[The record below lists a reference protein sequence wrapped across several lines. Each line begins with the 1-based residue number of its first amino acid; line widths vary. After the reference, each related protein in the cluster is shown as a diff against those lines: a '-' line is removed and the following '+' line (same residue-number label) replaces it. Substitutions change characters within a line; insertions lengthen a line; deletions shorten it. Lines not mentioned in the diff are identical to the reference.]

1 MKNWD
6 IFSNTDQNSNSY
18 MGRGLPPGSMGV
30 RDYDHDGWLTESP
43 RSFGGDDFFR
53 PEQQTSSSHLENS
66 LDKDSPS
73 VQRYESAKR
82 RLELEG
88 YQSNNLVMPGYHEYT
103 VETEICTIG
112 SKGCTEQE
120 VFDQLRRFPAPQR
133 FGSPDRTVGVKTG
146 DRSFALMV
154 GQVVHWVGRRMLT
167 NTTIENRHLLD
178 PGVVIREVITTG
190 NKIIIRTSGYG
201 TGPLPQINSG
211 RPSKLIW
218 SDRTDS
224 KIVAAIRKKSEE
236 K

>member
-1 MKNWD
+1 MMD
-6 IFSNTDQNSNSY
+6 GLLRVRDLSVGMIFSVLSNRHPLRTWKILWIKILQAFS
-18 MGRGLPPGSMGV
+18 
-30 RDYDHDGWLTESP
+30 D
-43 RSFGGDDFFR
+43 
-53 PEQQTSSSHLENS
+53 
-66 LDKDSPS
+66 
-73 VQRYESAKR
+73 ESAKR

-103 VETEICTIG
+103 VETEICIIG

>member
-1 MKNWD
+1 MMD
-6 IFSNTDQNSNSY
+6 GLLRVRDLSVGMIFSVLSNRHPLRTWKILWIKILQAFS
-18 MGRGLPPGSMGV
+18 
-30 RDYDHDGWLTESP
+30 D
-43 RSFGGDDFFR
+43 
-53 PEQQTSSSHLENS
+53 
-66 LDKDSPS
+66 
-73 VQRYESAKR
+73 ESAKR

>member
-1 MKNWD
+1 
-6 IFSNTDQNSNSY
+6 
-18 MGRGLPPGSMGV
+18 MGRGLPPGPMGV
-30 RDYDHDGWLTESP
+30 HDYNHDGWGSGK
-43 RSFGGDDFFR
+43 RNSFGEDDFFSAGLC
-53 PEQQTSSSHLENS
+53 SSSSAHSGVDNN
-66 LDKDSPS
+66 SPS

-88 YQSNNLVMPGYHEYT
+88 YQSNNLIMPGYHEYT

-112 SKGCTEQE
+112 GKGCTEQE

-178 PGVVIREVITTG
+178 PGVVIREVITMG